1 MYAAIGGNTHER
13 GLYYAGPLYD
23 SDSPSGAII
32 GVVMFKVGMESVDG
46 LLSRV
51 GLPVLLLSPQGVVFS
66 SARPEWLFAVAP
78 PLTQARIDS
87 ICATRQFGS
96 HFDNGLASELPFSLD
111 ASHVVLNGVPHA
123 ISRRAVDWKDPGGQ
137 WQLLMLDDVSGLMPW
152 SQRLQ
157 VGLAAFMLFPC
168 WGGCCWIC
176 FAAGHR

>member
-1 MYAAIGGNTHER
+1 
-13 GLYYAGPLYD
+13 
-23 SDSPSGAII
+23 
-32 GVVMFKVGMESVDG
+32 MESVDG

-87 ICATRQFGS
+87 IRATRQFGS

-123 ISRRAVDWKDPGGQ
+123 ISRRAVDWRDPGGQ
-137 WQLLMLDDVSGLMPW
+137 WQLLMLDDVTGLMPW

-157 VGLAAFMLFPC
+157 
-168 WGGCCWIC
+168 
-176 FAAGHR
+176 